1 MKTAIIIPA
10 LNPDYRLAELV
21 SQIRRISDDAVIIV
35 NDGSS
40 AGHRALFSQLEDG
53 ESCIVTHHPRNLG
66 KGAALKTGIR
76 LALETYPGLTG
87 FVTADADGQ
96 HRAEDIVRVSNDLM
110 LHPGGI
116 ILGTRN
122 LNAPQV
128 PFKSRWGNRITSDVF
143 RLCTG
148 VSCPDTQTGLRAFPS
163 SLAEFCLS
171 VPGERY
177 EYEMN
182 VLLAAAREHI
192 PLVMLPVSTV
202 YYGGNRS
209 SHFRAVRD
217 SALIYGNILGS
228 LLRFSLSSLTCAAA
242 DVSLFTLFT
251 SAAVFG
257 GTPVGILAST
267 VTARC
272 LSGALN
278 FTLNKKWSFGS
289 QGRGSRQAAM
299 YGALFLTQM
308 FLSFSLVT
316 LLSALPVNLTFIKMF
331 TDCCLF
337 AGSYYVQKNLIFKTG
352 SARRADA

>member
-21 SQIRRISDDAVIIV
+21 SRIRRISDAAVVVV

-40 AGHRALFSQLEDG
+40 AGHRALFALLEDG
-53 ESCIVTHHPRNLG
+53 KNCIVARHSRNLG

-76 LALETYPGLTG
+76 LALECYPGLTG

-96 HRAEDIVRVSNDLM
+96 HRAEDIVRLSNDLR
-110 LHPGGI
+110 LHPGSI
-116 ILGTRN
+116 ILGTRD
-122 LNAPQV
+122 LTAPQV
-128 PFKSRWGNRITSDVF
+128 PFKSRWGNRITSGVF
-143 RLCTG
+143 RLCSG
-148 VSCPDTQTGLRAFPS
+148 VGCPDTQTGLRAFPVG
-163 SLAEFCLS
+163 LTEFLLS

-202 YYGGNRS
+202 YFGDNRS

-242 DVSLFTLFT
+242 DVTLFTLFT
-251 SAAVFG
+251 GEAAFSG
-257 GTPVGILAST
+257 SPEGILAAT

-272 LSGALN
+272 LSGVLN

-289 QGRGSRQAAM
+289 QGGGSRQAAM
-299 YGALFLTQM
+299 YGALFLAQM
-308 FLSFSLVT
+308 LLSFSLVT
-316 LLSALPVNLTFIKMF
+316 LLSALPVNLTLIKMF
-331 TDCCLF
+331 TDCLLF
-337 AGSYYVQKNLIFKTG
+337 TGSYYVQKNLIFKAG
-352 SARRADA
+352 AARRADI